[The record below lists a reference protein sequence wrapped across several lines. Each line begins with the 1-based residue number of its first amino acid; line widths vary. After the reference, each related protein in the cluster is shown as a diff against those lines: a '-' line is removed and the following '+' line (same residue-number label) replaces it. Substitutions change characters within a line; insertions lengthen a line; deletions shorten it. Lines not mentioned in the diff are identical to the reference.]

1 MSRVLTRTRTRR
13 RTERIEEVDP
23 PTSPSTVR
31 TTATARR
38 EFSIPLEKESQISF
52 KLLKPASHMVSRL
65 TVPSP
70 VSASGAFASASL
82 S

>member
-1 MSRVLTRTRTRR
+1 MSRGFTRTRTRQ

-23 PTSPSTVR
+23 PTSPRTVR

-38 EFSIPLEKESQISF
+38 ELFIPLEKESQISF
-52 KLLKPASHMVSRL
+52 KLIKPASHMVSRP
-65 TVPSP
+65 TVPFP
-70 VSASGAFASASL
+70 VSASGVFASASL